1 MTNST
6 DKDEPTHTKA
16 QAQKALKEGKTV
28 YLHTFKGK
36 KKVGG
41 WDQRGWTYCPEDNAG
56 FGASY
61 AASGRAYSVKSE
73 DSSREQFGPRGKL
86 DKDDADQF

>member
-28 YLHTFKGK
+28 YLHTFNGK

-61 AASGRAYSVKSE
+61 AASGRAYSVES
-73 DSSREQFGPRGKL
+73 
-86 DKDDADQF
+86 